1 MTYVNG
7 NIYVITTIAVI
18 GGALFGFDIASMS
31 AILGTQQYKCFF
43 NQGGVDYSG
52 KCSGPTSSTQGG
64 ISASMPGGS
73 FLGALSSGVITDRF
87 GRRRAIQ
94 IGAVIWCIGS
104 VITCASFSIGQLV
117 AGRFINGISVGICS
131 AQVPVYVA
139 ELAQPSKRGTV
150 VGAQQW
156 AITWGILIMF
166 YISYGS
172 SFLSGPAAWR
182 LPWGLQMIP
191 AVFLFVALFFLPE
204 SPRWLAKKNRWDECH
219 STLALVHAKGNLHAP
234 FVLTELAEIRAM
246 CDFEED
252 KDASYLDLF
261 KPNMINRTHI
271 GIFTQVWSQ
280 LTGMN
285 VMMLYITYVFGM
297 AGLSGNANLVASSI
311 QYVINVVM
319 TIFALLFIDRW
330 GRRTPLLI
338 GSTLMMTFMFAN
350 AGIMKTYGK
359 PAPPGGLDHVA
370 EESWDLSAS
379 QSAAKGVIACTYLFV
394 ASYAPTWGPVSWIYP
409 PELFPLH
416 LRGKAVAVTTSSNW
430 IFNFA
435 LSYFVPPAFENI
447 RWKVYILFGVFC
459 AAMTVHVF
467 FFFPETAGKTL
478 EDVEG
483 MFKSG
488 ARPWETKVQYRDI
501 RAVERGGK
509 EKGAEAGVAQQGDTA
524 DTGAGNLGQGVVGAE
539 ITESGQVGQAMDGT
553 EDDNAN
559 TRATNLA
566 IIRSAGL

>member
-1 MTYVNG
+1 MVYVVS

-43 NQGGVDYSG
+43 NQGGLDEDG
-52 KCSGPTSSTQGG
+52 QCAGPTSSTQGG

-73 FLGALSSGVITDRF
+73 FVGALASGIITDMF
-87 GRRRAIQ
+87 GRRKAIQ
-94 IGAVIWCIGS
+94 LGAIIWCVGS
-104 VITCASFSIGQLV
+104 IITCASFSIGQLV
-117 AGRFINGISVGICS
+117 VGRFINGVAVGICS

-172 SFLSGPAAWR
+172 SFLDGNAAWR

-191 AVFLFVALFFLPE
+191 AVLLFFALFFLPE
-204 SPRWLAKKNRWDECH
+204 SPRWLAKKDRWEECH
-219 STLALVHAKGNLHAP
+219 ETLALVHAKGNHSDP
-234 FVLTELAEIRAM
+234 FVQTELREIREM
-246 CDFEED
+246 CEFERD
-252 KDASYLDLF
+252 NKDASYLDLF

-271 GIFTQVWSQ
+271 GMFTQIWSQ

-330 GRRTPLLI
+330 GRRTPLLV

-359 PAPPGGLDHVA
+359 PAPPGGVDHVA
-370 EESWDLSAS
+370 EESWDMSDA

-409 PELFPLH
+409 PELFPLR

-447 RWKVYILFGVFC
+447 KWQVYILFGVFC
-459 AAMTVHVF
+459 ATMTIHVF

-478 EDVEG
+478 EDVDS
-483 MFKSG
+483 MFHSDVK
-488 ARPWETKVQYRDI
+488 AWKTKVQFQDI
-501 RAVERGGK
+501 RRAELGGVVFDKTADEEKPAAVAVERP
-509 EKGAEAGVAQQGDTA
+509 
-524 DTGAGNLGQGVVGAE
+524 VGA
-539 ITESGQVGQAMDGT
+539 V
-553 EDDNAN
+553 
-559 TRATNLA
+559 
-566 IIRSAGL
+566 